1 MYHWCDRTVWECKPV
16 DCTPDCTGKCCGPD
30 GCGGTC
36 PDNCPAG
43 YRCNPQFCSC
53 EPGRQCE
60 TNDDCPPGYWCDRTV
75 WECKE
80 IDCIP
85 NCTGKCCGSDGCDG
99 TCPNNCPA
107 GYECNLATCVCE
119 ATGCVTDTDCMWNQ
133 CCRMGVCTNMNCGPL
148 ECGPDPV
155 CGKECG
161 PCGAGTH
168 CDMGVCVQDV
178 TCTSDAQCAA
188 DECCINTAC
197 TPMACGAL
205 ECGPDP
211 VCGKECGICAPP
223 ETCQSGR
230 CVGGGSGAVGDPCY
244 FGDVNADAG
253 ECSPGLTCLG
263 IMADG
268 TAGTCPGGSAG
279 ECTDLLEEWNP
290 DCVYGNCGA
299 SFCSEECDAQGNCPA
314 GFMPVNVADTCF
326 CVPS

>member
-16 DCTPDCTGKCCGPD
+16 DCTPNCTGKCCGPD

-43 YRCNPQFCSC
+43 YRCNTQFCTC
-53 EPGRQCE
+53 EPGRECE

-85 NCTGKCCGSDGCDG
+85 NCTGKCCGWDGCDG

-107 GYECNLATCVCE
+107 GYECNLTTCVCE

-133 CCRMGVCTNMNCGPL
+133 CCRMGVCTDMNCGTI

-161 PCGAGTH
+161 H
-168 CDMGVCVQDV
+168 
-178 TCTSDAQCAA
+178 
-188 DECCINTAC
+188 
-197 TPMACGAL
+197 
-205 ECGPDP
+205 
-211 VCGKECGICAPP
+211 CAPP

-230 CVGGGSGAVGDPCY
+230 CVISGSGAIGDPCY

-253 ECSPGLTCLG
+253 ECNPGLTCLG
-263 IMADG
+263 IPADG
-268 TAGTCPGGSAG
+268 SAGTCPGGSAG

-314 GFMPVNVADTCF
+314 GFMPVDVAGTCF